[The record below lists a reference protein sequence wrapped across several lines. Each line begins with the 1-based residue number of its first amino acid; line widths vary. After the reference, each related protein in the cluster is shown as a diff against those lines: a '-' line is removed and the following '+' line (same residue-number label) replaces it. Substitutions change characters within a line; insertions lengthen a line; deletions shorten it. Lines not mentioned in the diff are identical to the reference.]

1 MNKSIL
7 EIIKELQA
15 SGRSV
20 KYRKR
25 SDGGYIITEING
37 IKYKAAEGNKVAR
50 EISNA
55 PLSEFRSRQLK
66 RITPKTKRAAKQ
78 RVVPKALKIK
88 NDVVDDELK
97 SLLRKAQ
104 KLWRK
109 TARYTKGSSP
119 TIRNLRWTIRN
130 EGREVA
136 IQKLENIIRYAKGY
150 ANYENIRWL
159 KIRLTNA
166 LGEKLADPIN
176 STIDKMAE
184 TFKDDWI
191 NVINQIA
198 YDKSKS
204 KKQRAREIM
213 QFLKTR

>member
-37 IKYKAAEGNKVAR
+37 VKYKAATGNKVAR
-50 EISNA
+50 AIANA

-78 RVVPKALKIK
+78 RVVSKALKIK
-88 NDVVDDELK
+88 NNVVDDELK
-97 SLLRKAQ
+97 SLLRKTQRA
-104 KLWRK
+104 WRK
-109 TARYTKGSSP
+109 TSRYTKGSSP
-119 TIRNLRWTIRN
+119 TIRNLRWIVKN
-130 EGREVA
+130 EGREAA

-150 ANYENIRWL
+150 ANFENIRWL
-159 KIRLTNA
+159 KIRITNS
-166 LGEKLADPIN
+166 LGEKLAAIIN
-176 STIDKMAE
+176 SKIDSMAA
-184 TFKDDWI
+184 TFKDEWI
-191 NVINQIA
+191 NVINQIS

-204 KKQRAREIM
+204 KKQRATDIM
-213 QFLKTR
+213 HFLKSR